1 MPTLCV
7 GTQITVSS
15 GMATPSSGYGTLRIF
30 MNTSTGRRLV
40 PKLLETLPSYTR
52 EFFAADV
59 IAGITVGLVALPLAM
74 AFAISSGVPPEA
86 GIYTAI
92 IGGFIVSL
100 LGGSRCQ
107 ISGPTGAFVVI
118 VAGIVTEFGVSGL
131 LMCTAMAGVLLLLM
145 GLTGL
150 GAAVRFI
157 PRSVTI
163 GFTNGI
169 AVLIA
174 STQIKEFFGLELN
187 TVPSE
192 FLPRMIALAKSAGT
206 ISVLSTLVAIG
217 TIAIISLWP
226 RVTKKIPGS
235 IVALLAMTA
244 ACAIFSAPL
253 ATIGTRFG
261 GIPTGL
267 PAVSIPEFRF
277 DLVQPLLPSAFVV
290 AMLAAI
296 ESLLSAVVAD
306 NMSGDRH
313 KPDAELVA
321 QGVANLVVPMF
332 GGIPVTGA
340 IARTAT
346 NIRSGATSPV
356 SGLVHALTLLA
367 IVLAAAPLARFIPLP
382 ALAGILM
389 VVAYRMGEWREIPA
403 ILRLPSPDRLVWAG
417 TFALTVFADLT
428 VAVQVG
434 MVLAALLYIHN
445 VSMTTTVG
453 AVTDDTLGDGEPR
466 VIADKYI
473 PVYCSVIRIRGPF
486 MFGATDKLE
495 HVASELNKFGPIVV
509 LKVTYMSVID
519 GTGIHALES
528 LAARLRDAGRS
539 LIICGAQKQPLEL
552 IQRSRL
558 MMLVGRKNLQPHL
571 EAALERAAIIYGG
584 FDDPRVRVPA

>member
-1 MPTLCV
+1 
-7 GTQITVSS
+7 
-15 GMATPSSGYGTLRIF
+15 
-30 MNTSTGRRLV
+30 MNSACGHRLT
-40 PKLLETLPSYTR
+40 PKLFETLPGYTR
-52 EFFAADV
+52 ERFAADV

-74 AFAISSGVPPEA
+74 AFAISSGVAPEA

-92 IGGFIVSL
+92 LGGFLVSL
-100 LGGSRCQ
+100 VGGSRCQ
-107 ISGPTGAFVVI
+107 IAGPTGAFVVI
-118 VAGIVTEFGVSGL
+118 VAGIVNEFGVSGL
-131 LMCTAMAGVLLLLM
+131 LMCTAMAGVLLVLM

-150 GAAVRFI
+150 GTAVRFI
-157 PRSVTI
+157 PRPVTI

-174 STQIKEFFGLELN
+174 STQIKDFFGLSLD

-192 FLPRMIALAKSAGT
+192 FLPRMVALAKSAGSM
-206 ISVLSTLVAIG
+206 SVLSTLVAAG
-217 TIAIISLWP
+217 TVAVILLWP
-226 RVTKKIPGS
+226 CVTKKVPGS

-267 PAVSIPEFRF
+267 PAISIPEFRF
-277 DLVQPLLPSAFVV
+277 DLIQPLLPSACVV

-346 NIRSGATSPV
+346 NIRSGGTSPV
-356 SGLVHALTLLA
+356 SGLVHALTLLF

-403 ILRLPSPDRLVWAG
+403 ILRLPSADRLVWAG

-434 MVLAALLYIHN
+434 MLLAALLYIHN
-445 VSMTTTVG
+445 VSSTTTVG
-453 AVTDDTLGDGEPR
+453 AVTDDMLGDGEPR
-466 VIADKYI
+466 VLTDKYI
-473 PVYCSVIRIRGPF
+473 PAYCSVIRIRGPF
-486 MFGATDKLE
+486 LFGATDKLE
-495 HVASELNKFGPIVV
+495 HATRDLNKFGPIVV
-509 LKVTYMSVID
+509 LKVTFMSAMD

-528 LAARLRDAGRS
+528 LAMRLGESGRS

-552 IQRSRL
+552 IHRSKL
-558 MMLVGRKNLQPHL
+558 MALIGRKNLQPHL
-571 EAALERAAIIYGG
+571 DAALERAAIIHGG
-584 FDDPRVRVPA
+584 FDNPRVRVPA